1 MVILVRVITAL
12 WCRNVKL
19 FIRNRV
25 QLILIVLMP
34 FFYVYLLSNI
44 FKSTYVSNPVN
55 YVLAG
60 IVIIVVFQTSLN
72 IATSTI
78 DDIVSGYMKEIL
90 VSPVKR
96 VQIAVGQIMSATTIA
111 VLQGII
117 ILLAGYF
124 TGMKY
129 SSVITPFAIIGFMIF
144 VGLVFSSLGL
154 FLAASIK
161 NSQTF
166 QIVSVAITTPVT
178 FLCGVYVPLSLLPKS
193 LQFIALFN
201 PMTYAAAIFRTLS
214 LEKMSLPAEELIAE
228 QLAFEAGGFIITP
241 QVSIF
246 IILAFGILFLF
257 LSTIVFTKLD
267 FSAINRV
274 KGNKDIFQQ

>member
-1 MVILVRVITAL
+1 MRVITAL